1 MLTIQQAAYEI
12 LLEAGEPL
20 KSLEIARRILAKNL
34 IQSEAKNPVQSI
46 SQALERN
53 IRMDKGN
60 SPRLQFIETYIG
72 RQIEIAEMPA
82 TSLTPALAQYEPM
95 SQRLKEEVTVNLSKS
110 IVDKVKIFQLATG
123 AKTLDEAIEALL
135 KSGLA
140 SNSEHL
146 IESIKRE
153 MEQL

>member
-1 MLTIQQAAYEI
+1 MLTIQQAAFEV
-12 LLEAGEPL
+12 LMEAGEPL
-20 KSLEIARRILAKNL
+20 KSLEIARRIIDKKLV
-34 IQSEAKNPVQSI
+34 QSEAKNPVQSI

-60 SPRLQFIETYIG
+60 LPRLQFVETYMG
-72 RQIEIAEMPA
+72 RQIEIAELPTTQLKQEMA
-82 TSLTPALAQYEPM
+82 KYEPIK
-95 SQRLKEEVTVNLSKS
+95 QLPKEEITINLSKS
-110 IVDKVKIFQLATG
+110 ILDKAKIFQLATG
-123 AKTLDEAIEALL
+123 AITLDEAIEALL

>member
-1 MLTIQQAAYEI
+1 MLTIQQAAFEV
-12 LLEAGEPL
+12 LMEAGEPL

-34 IQSEAKNPVQSI
+34 VQSEAKNPVQSI

-60 SPRLQFIETYIG
+60 LPRLQFVETYMG
-72 RQIEIAEMPA
+72 RQIEIAEMPTTHLKQDIA
-82 TSLTPALAQYEPM
+82 KYEPIK
-95 SQRLKEEVTVNLSKS
+95 QLPKEEITINLSKS
-110 IVDKVKIFQLATG
+110 ILDKAKIFQLATG

-140 SNSEHL
+140 SKSEHL

>member
-1 MLTIQQAAYEI
+1 MLTIQQAAFEV
-12 LLEAGEPL
+12 LMEAGEPL

-34 IQSEAKNPVQSI
+34 VQSGAKNPVQSI

-60 SPRLQFIETYIG
+60 LPRLQFVETYIG

-82 TSLTPALAQYEPM
+82 THIKQDIAKYEPIK
-95 SQRLKEEVTVNLSKS
+95 QVPKEEITINVSKS
-110 IVDKVKIFQLATG
+110 IVDKAKIFQLATG
-123 AKTLDEAIEALL
+123 AKTFDEAIESLL